1 MERMAETKGER
12 STVSRSQELIGKEQE
27 GKLQLEQGVTE
38 KRRYHERKQAGRRE
52 DRFEGGKIRATVSLK
67 CLCKKEKTPPHPL

>member
-12 STVSRSQELIGKEQE
+12 SRVSRSQELIGKEQE

-38 KRRYHERKQAGRRE
+38 KRRYHE
-52 DRFEGGKIRATVSLK
+52 GK
-67 CLCKKEKTPPHPL
+67 